1 MKDPDALRPLAA
13 LQETLAAEHAA
24 VFVYGVLGG
33 RVSSVSDP
41 VTADRLRAAY
51 EAHRARRD
59 QLRSSIADLDKVPVA
74 AAPAYD
80 VDARGRAA
88 AELLVVA
95 RGVEERCAAV
105 YAQLVASSSEGHRRW
120 AVAALTDAAVRLL
133 DLGGAPTAYPG
144 AEELGTGA

>member
-1 MKDPDALRPLAA
+1 VNQQDAFRPLSA

-33 RVSSVSDP
+33 RVSSASDP
-41 VTADRLRAAY
+41 ITADRLRAAY
-51 EAHRARRD
+51 EAHRSRRD

-80 VDARGRAA
+80 VDVRNRAA
-88 AELLVVA
+88 TELLAVA
-95 RGVEERCAAV
+95 RSVEERCAAV
-105 YAQLVASSSEGHRRW
+105 YAQLVASSTEGHRRW

-144 AEELGTGA
+144 AAELETTS